1 MESAD
6 ALACNRA
13 ATAAA
18 GVRVSEPLAMRPHSE
33 SAPRPP
39 SQLEHF
45 PTKRAAAFK
54 MPQACRAASEDAV
67 HKIAIRVRPN
77 QETFLLRM

>member
-1 MESAD
+1 VESAD

-13 ATAAA
+13 AAAAA

-39 SQLEHF
+39 SQLEHL
-45 PTKRAAAFK
+45 PTERAAAL
-54 MPQACRAASEDAV
+54 PQACRAASEDAI
-67 HKIAIRVRPN
+67 HIIAIRPN
-77 QETFLLRM
+77 QKTFLLRT